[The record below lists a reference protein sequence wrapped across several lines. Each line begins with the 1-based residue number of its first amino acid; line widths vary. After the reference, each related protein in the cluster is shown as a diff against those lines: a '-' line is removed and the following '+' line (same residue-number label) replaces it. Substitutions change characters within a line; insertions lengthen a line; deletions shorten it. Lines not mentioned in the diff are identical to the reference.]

1 MSDSSDSQSESQK
14 RRHFRISYTL
24 KSRAVLTVAKKDF
37 PILDVSEGGAA
48 FDSAGADAAQ
58 FEEGKTFRGQVKL
71 LCDDVIAVA
80 GKVLRRHDS
89 KVILI
94 FTQGVPL
101 ASIMKEQRFILQKFG
116 RGGMKN

>member
-1 MSDSSDSQSESQK
+1 VADSRDNRSETQQ

-24 KSRAVLTVAKKDF
+24 SSRAVLIVAKKSF

-48 FDSAGADAAQ
+48 FEVAGADAGQ
-58 FEEGKTFRGQVKL
+58 FEEGKTFRGQIKL
-71 LCDDVIAVA
+71 LCDDVVAVA
-80 GKVLRRHDS
+80 GKVLRRQDS

-101 ASIMKEQRFILQKFG
+101 ASVMKEQRFILQKFG
-116 RGGMKN
+116 RGGMKS